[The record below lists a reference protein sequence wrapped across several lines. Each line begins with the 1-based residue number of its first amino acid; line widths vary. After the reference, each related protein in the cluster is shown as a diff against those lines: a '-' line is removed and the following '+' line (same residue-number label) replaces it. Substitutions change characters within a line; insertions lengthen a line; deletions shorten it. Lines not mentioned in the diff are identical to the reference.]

1 MPLSPLAVALIKEAE
16 ALSADSP
23 YLFPSPKDVAPI
35 GSGAATKGMQRARP
49 TLDLVDFRVH
59 DLRRTAATGMRRLGV
74 APEVVSMIL
83 NHKRQDV
90 TAKHYD
96 HYKGAEE
103 KRAALTTWALHVQA
117 LIAGV

>member
-1 MPLSPLAVALIKEAE
+1 
-16 ALSADSP
+16 
-23 YLFPSPKDVAPI
+23 
-35 GSGAATKGMQRARP
+35 
-49 TLDLVDFRVH
+49 
-59 DLRRTAATGMRRLGV
+59 
-74 APEVVSMIL
+74 MIL